1 MASRYA
7 PTIDATGISAPD
19 FPTILANLTADY
31 LGIFGAD
38 ADVDEDSQDGQFI
51 GIIAQALADCN
62 AAAIACYNAFSP
74 ATAQGAGL
82 ASVIKINGLSVKGSG
97 FSTVDE
103 TLVGVAGTV
112 ITNGQVSDG
121 TNTWALP
128 TSVTIPLSGT
138 IDVTATCTV
147 AGAITAAIGA
157 VSKIKTPTF
166 GWQTATNAAVP
177 SPGQPVESDAAVR
190 VRQAVSTSLPSQ
202 LIFDG
207 IVATILAVEG
217 VTRVAAY
224 ENNTGSTNS
233 LGIAANTVSF
243 IIEGG
248 AIADIFTAINSKM
261 TPGIPMAGA
270 ESQIM
275 VSPAGSTRLIKW
287 DRPTNATIA
296 ASITVKALT
305 GWAVTTEAVIA
316 KAIFNYLQ
324 ALPGGAVVGVFDLA
338 VPAKLENTPFFGT
351 FRVTAITIGKNGG
364 SLAAT
369 DIALAYNEMAV
380 AAADLSGISFTVT

>member
-19 FPTILANLTADY
+19 FPTILANLKADY

-38 ADVDEDSQDGQFI
+38 AQIDEDDQDGQFI

-62 AAAIACYNAFSP
+62 AAAIACYNARGP
-74 ATAQGAGL
+74 ATAVGAGL
-82 ASVIKINGLSVKGSG
+82 ASVIKINGLAVKGAS
-97 FSTVDE
+97 FSTVDL
-103 TLVGVAGTV
+103 TLVGVANTP

-128 TSVTIPLSGT
+128 ASVTIPLSGT

-147 AGAITAAIGA
+147 VGAITAAIGA
-157 VSKIKTPTF
+157 VSKIKTATF

-177 SPGQPVESDAAVR
+177 SPGQPVESDAAIR
-190 VRQAVSTSLPSQ
+190 IRQSVSTSLPSQ

-207 IVATILAVEG
+207 IVATILGVNG

-224 ENNTGSTNS
+224 ENNTGSTNG
-233 LGIAANTVSF
+233 LGIAANTVAF

-248 AIADIFTAINSKM
+248 VIADIFTAINSKM